1 MPSCKV
7 RLCFKRC
14 FSPWLPCQG
23 MVGCFLDTLPV
34 FPADPSSQTIQGG
47 SASAGRGAS
56 LGVSAPQGGVMGT
69 SSPSWRPQEGPSEG
83 PRQTKLPLPGDHCS
97 QALGPPS
104 PLPPGQIRSPS
115 PHPLMHQVLSGPTL
129 SQQDK
134 NHRLQIPTWI
144 RQAWPQK
151 PVEKFKTLS
160 SKMQTGGPPGRRTS
174 GTLWDRAASGR
185 PLLGWGQG
193 GVPRAG
199 C

>member
-1 MPSCKV
+1 M
-7 RLCFKRC
+7 
-14 FSPWLPCQG
+14 
-23 MVGCFLDTLPV
+23 
-34 FPADPSSQTIQGG
+34 
-47 SASAGRGAS
+47 
-56 LGVSAPQGGVMGT
+56 GVSAPQGGVMGT
-69 SSPSWRPQEGPSEG
+69 SSPSWRPQESPSEG

-151 PVEKFKTLS
+151 KFKTLS
-160 SKMQTGGPPGRRTS
+160 SKIQTGGPPGRRTS
-174 GTLWDRAASGR
+174 GTIWDQGCFWKPTPGVGAGR
-185 PLLGWGQG
+185 GPTSRLLTSELCTL
-193 GVPRAG
+193 AG
-199 C
+199 S